1 MDSYK
6 QEINRFKLGIDQ
18 IKYKEYV
25 KAFVL
30 MNKTFQKLVD
40 ESRAIVGWRLFQIV
54 FIVSL
59 IPEMVRSEYPDDV
72 TMAEADLEMAN
83 LLYFPTGGGK
93 TEAFLGACVFNMFF
107 DRLRGKN
114 EGITA
119 FLKYPLRLLAVQ
131 QLDRVLTIVIK
142 ANAIREE
149 ESELRETTPFKV
161 GFFVGKENT
170 PNRIDSKETL
180 SKRGQRMALKI

>member
-1 MDSYK
+1 
-6 QEINRFKLGIDQ
+6 
-18 IKYKEYV
+18 
-25 KAFVL
+25 
-30 MNKTFQKLVD
+30 
-40 ESRAIVGWRLFQIV
+40 
-54 FIVSL
+54 
-59 IPEMVRSEYPDDV
+59 
-72 TMAEADLEMAN
+72 
-83 LLYFPTGGGK
+83 
-93 TEAFLGACVFNMFF
+93 MFF

-149 ESELRETTPFKV
+149 ESELRDTTPFKV

-170 PNRIDSKETL
+170 PKPYR
-180 SKRGQRMALKI
+180 